1 MGRPRQL
8 ILQQI
13 IEMVDRKNGIEI
25 NSINNEGDTV
35 AERFITTLK
44 NKNCMYMTS
53 ISKKYVYQ

>member
-1 MGRPRQL
+1 
-8 ILQQI
+8 
-13 IEMVDRKNGIEI
+13 MVDRKNGIEI

>member
-44 NKNCMYMTS
+44 NKKCMYMTS